1 MKLLDRHVLRSH
13 FGPFLFG
20 FAVITGVL
28 FLEVFK
34 DFLDDFL
41 AKGVSPLTITEVL
54 VLSLGHTVAL
64 SIPMAV
70 LVATLMAFGQMAAD
84 NEVTA
89 FKAAGIPVARMILPV
104 LIVAALVTAGMVWFN
119 DRVLPESNHRLA
131 SLTADIG
138 RKRPTVNIEPGRF
151 IDEFRGY
158 NLIIGSKD
166 EVTDEIGDVQVYALH
181 EGRAPDLITA
191 PRGRLSFM
199 DDGNT
204 LQIDLYDGE
213 MHSMPRAEAL
223 HEEIYRIT
231 RFTEHTV
238 LIDNVGSRLQRT
250 EREYRGDREMR
261 IAMMRDDIAQKERQR
276 RDIAARFGK
285 ESRAVAQKK
294 LDLLDPEKRAQ
305 WFRAHRAPE
314 RYSTGTEDRQRDM
327 VHMEGASMRS
337 YEQQVRQLQVEIHKK
352 YSIPVACLVFV
363 LLGAP
368 LAIRSGRGGMTSAIT
383 FSILCFFVYY
393 LFLTGGEKMAD
404 REILSPI
411 VAMWSANV
419 VFAALGGVLLWRASI
434 DSTPI
439 AWERLDPRHAWALRR
454 ARRRAAA
461 EGGA

>member
-1 MKLLDRHVLRSH
+1 M
-13 FGPFLFG
+13 FG

-70 LVATLMAFGQMAAD
+70 LVATLMAFGQLAAD

-89 FKAAGIPVARMILPV
+89 FKAAGIPVSRLILPV
-104 LIVAALVTAGMVWFN
+104 LLAALVLTAAMVVFN
-119 DRVLPESNHRLA
+119 DRILPESNHRLA

-138 RKRPTVNIEPGRF
+138 RKRPTVTIEPGRF
-151 IDEFRGY
+151 VDQFKGY
-158 NLIIGSKD
+158 NLIIGRKD
-166 EVTDEIGDVQVYALH
+166 EKTDEIGDVQVYALH
-181 EGRAPDLITA
+181 DGRAPDLITA
-191 PRGRLSFM
+191 PRGRLSFL

-223 HEEIYRIT
+223 HDDVYRVT

-238 LIDNVGSRLQRT
+238 LIQDVGSRLQRT
-250 EREYRGDREMR
+250 ERDYRSDREMS
-261 IAMMRDDIAQKERQR
+261 IHMMQAQIAQKERQR
-276 RDIAARFGK
+276 LEVAARFGQ
-285 ESRAVAQKK
+285 ESQQAARKK
-294 LDLLDPEKRAQ
+294 LELLDPEKRAR
-305 WFRAHRAPE
+305 WFQAHRPPE
-314 RYSTGTEDRQRDM
+314 RYSNGAEDRLRDT
-327 VHMEGASMRS
+327 VHMEAASMES

-404 REILSPI
+404 REYVSPV

-419 VFAALGGVLLWRASI
+419 FFTALGGILLWRASI

-439 AWERLDPRHAWALRR
+439 AWERLDPRRAWAARR
-454 ARRRAAA
+454 AGRQ
-461 EGGA
+461 GGA

>member
-13 FGPFLFG
+13 FGPFAFG

-54 VLSLGHTVAL
+54 ILSLGHTVAL

-89 FKAAGIPVARMILPV
+89 FKAAGIPVARMITPV
-104 LIVAALVTAGMVWFN
+104 LLAAAFITAGMVWFN

-151 IDEFRGY
+151 IDEFKGY

-166 EVTDEIGDVQVYALH
+166 EKTDEIGDVQVYALR

-191 PRGRLSFM
+191 PRGRLGFL

-213 MHSMPRAEAL
+213 MHSMPRAEAS

-238 LIDNVGSRLQRT
+238 LIQDVGSRMQRT
-250 EREYRGDREMR
+250 EREYRGDREMS
-261 IAMMRDDIAQKERQR
+261 IAMMRQSIAQKERQR
-276 RDIAARFGK
+276 RDIAGRFGN
-285 ESRAVAQKK
+285 ESQAVARKK
-294 LDLLDPEKRAQ
+294 LELLDPEKRAQ

-314 RYSTGTEDRQRDM
+314 RYSLGAEDRQRDAI
-327 VHMEGASMRS
+327 HMENASMES
-337 YEQQVRQLQVEIHKK
+337 YEQQIRQLQVEIHKK

-404 REILSPI
+404 REILSPV
-411 VAMWSANV
+411 VAMWSANL
-419 VFAALGGVLLWRASI
+419 VFALLGVVLLWRASI

-439 AWERLDPRHAWALRR
+439 AWERLDPRRAWRMRR
-454 ARRRAAA
+454 ARRAAQ
-461 EGGA
+461 GGA

>member
-1 MKLLDRHVLRSH
+1 MKLLDQHVLRNH
-13 FGPFLFG
+13 AGPFAFG

-54 VLSLGHTVAL
+54 LLSLGHTVAL

-84 NEVTA
+84 NEITA

-104 LIVAALVTAGMVWFN
+104 LLAAALLTAGMVFFN
-119 DRVLPESNHRLA
+119 DRILPESNHRLA
-131 SLTADIG
+131 GLTADIG
-138 RKRPTVNIEPGRF
+138 RKRPTVTIEPGRF
-151 IDEFRGY
+151 VDQFKGY

-166 EVTDEIGDVQVYALH
+166 EASDEIGDVQVYVLH
-181 EGRAPDLITA
+181 DGRAPDLITA
-191 PRGRLSFM
+191 PRGRLSFLG
-199 DDGNT
+199 DGST

-223 HEEIYRIT
+223 HEDIYRVT

-238 LIDNVGSRLQRT
+238 LIQDVGSRLQRT
-250 EREYRGDREMR
+250 ERDYRSDREMG
-261 IAMMRDDIAQKERQR
+261 IGMMRTSIAQKARQR
-276 RDIAARFGK
+276 LDIAARFGQ
-285 ESRAVAQKK
+285 ESRLLAQKK

-305 WFRAHRAPE
+305 WFQAHHAPE
-314 RYSTGTEDRQRDM
+314 RYTLGAEDRQRDM
-327 VHMEGASMRS
+327 VHMEDASMRS
-337 YEQQVRQLQVEIHKK
+337 YEQQIRQLQVEIHKK

-404 REILSPI
+404 REFLSPA
-411 VAMWSANV
+411 VAMWSANLT
-419 VFAALGGVLLWRASI
+419 FTLLGAVLLWRASI

-439 AWERLDPRHAWALRR
+439 AWERLDPRRAWAVRR

-461 EGGA
+461 EGGV